1 MKNINNKDFFISIIY
16 LFQMS
21 SYIIIATNK
30 RYVKNNITYENN
42 IKYCKWTKKK
52 NLMIKWLND
61 FKN

>member
-16 LFQMS
+16 LSQIS

-52 NLMIKWLND
+52 KFD
-61 FKN
+61 D